1 VTAREDPSVAA
12 PGRRPGGSAPIGVL
26 VCIVL
31 VAACLPA
38 AVGPSRSP
46 AIPPSGIAASP
57 SPPGPTPV
65 PSFGRPTPTPLP
77 TFLAYTVVAG
87 DTLLSIG
94 KRFGTTGRSVA
105 YWNRA
110 TYPSLDPE
118 SEGYAPNRIEVGWV
132 LVLIPG
138 VVVDESNPPGAS
150 AGPSPAVPAP
160 TFQPGTTPAL
170 TPVPGAPAIIVSHGS
185 RNLQRV
191 ALTFD
196 VGGRVE
202 PALDIVT
209 WLRDRGVKATLF
221 VTGRTASGSVGSAVL
236 EVAEARPDLFEL
248 GNHSW
253 DHPSFPDLDA
263 TAIVG
268 QLARTESTVLTAT
281 GRSTKPW
288 FRPPFGEWDED
299 VRQAVGDAGWAY
311 LVLWDVDPLDWQ
323 PTADGGPTARDVEAR
338 VLSRVAGGSIVLM
351 HLGGYHTLEALP
363 SIVDGLRAKGLEP
376 VTLSEL
382 LLP

>member
-1 VTAREDPSVAA
+1 
-12 PGRRPGGSAPIGVL
+12 
-26 VCIVL
+26 

-38 AVGPSRSP
+38 LVGPSRSP
-46 AIPPSGIAASP
+46 EASP
-57 SPPGPTPV
+57 SEAAAGASPSGPTPL
-65 PSFGRPTPTPLP
+65 PSFARPTPTPLP
-77 TFLAYTVVAG
+77 TFFSYTVVAG
-87 DTLLSIG
+87 DTLLTIG
-94 KRFGTTGRSVA
+94 RRFGTTGRSIA
-105 YWNRA
+105 YWNRG

-118 SEGYAPNRIEVGWV
+118 SENYSPNRIEVGWV
-132 LVLIPG
+132 LVLIPN
-138 VVVDESNPPGAS
+138 VVVDEQNPPGSS
-150 AGPSPAVPAP
+150 AAPSSGPGP
-160 TFQPGTTPAL
+160 TLRPGTTPAI
-170 TPVPGAPAIIVSHGS
+170 TPAPGAPAIVVSHGS

-196 VGGRVE
+196 VGGRVD
-202 PALDIVT
+202 PALDIVA
-209 WLRDRGVKATLF
+209 WLRNGGVNATLF
-221 VTGRTASGSVGSAVL
+221 TTGQTASGTVGAAVL
-236 EVAEARPDLFEL
+236 EIAEARPDLFEL

-268 QLARTESTVLTAT
+268 QLARTESTVVAAT

-288 FRPPFGEWDED
+288 FRPPFGEWNED

-311 LVLWDVDPLDWQ
+311 LVMWDVDPLDWQ
-323 PTADGGPTARDVEAR
+323 PTAEGGPTARDIEAR
-338 VLSRVAGGSIVLM
+338 VLSRATGGSIVLM

-363 SIVDGLRAKGLEP
+363 AIVDGLRAKGLEP

>member
-1 VTAREDPSVAA
+1 VNARRKRSVAA
-12 PGRRPGGSAPIGVL
+12 PGRSAPSAVAAFLASLAI
-26 VCIVL
+26 

-38 AVGPSRSP
+38 SVGPSRSP
-46 AIPPSGIAASP
+46 EASP
-57 SPPGPTPV
+57 SEAAAGASPSGPTPL
-65 PSFGRPTPTPLP
+65 PSFARPTPTPLP
-77 TFLAYTVVAG
+77 TFFSYTVVAG
-87 DTLLSIG
+87 DTLLTIG
-94 KRFGTTGRSVA
+94 RRFGTTGRSIA
-105 YWNRA
+105 YWNRG

-118 SEGYAPNRIEVGWV
+118 SENYSPNRIEVGWV
-132 LVLIPG
+132 LVLIPN
-138 VVVDESNPPGAS
+138 VVVDEQNPPGSS
-150 AGPSPAVPAP
+150 AAPSSGPGP
-160 TFQPGTTPAL
+160 TLQPGTTPAI
-170 TPVPGAPAIIVSHGS
+170 TPAPGAPAIVVSHGS

-196 VGGRVE
+196 VGGRVD
-202 PALDIVT
+202 PALDIVA
-209 WLRDRGVKATLF
+209 WLRDGGVNATLF
-221 VTGRTASGSVGSAVL
+221 TTGQSASGTVGAAVL
-236 EVAEARPDLFEL
+236 EIVEARPDLFEL

-253 DHPSFPDLDA
+253 DHPTITALDA

-268 QLARTESTVLTAT
+268 QLARTESTVVAAT

-311 LVLWDVDPLDWQ
+311 LVMWDVDPLDWQ
-323 PTADGGPTARDVEAR
+323 PTAEGGPTARDIEAR
-338 VLSRVAGGSIVLM
+338 VLSRATGGSIVLM

-363 SIVDGLRAKGLEP
+363 AIVDGLRAKGLEP